1 MAQTRYALTDEQ
13 WAQIAPTLPGR
24 EGSVGVTAKDNRRF
38 VDAVVY
44 KFRAGIPWRDLPPR
58 FGDWHRIYVRFNRW
72 SKKGIWQ
79 QLFEQLSSDPNNEY
93 AMLDSTVVRAHR
105 NASGARKK
113 GAPQSSPKQS
123 KRWDAAGVD

>member
-1 MAQTRYALTDEQ
+1 MALTRYALTDEQ
-13 WAQIAPTLPGR
+13 WAQIADTLPGR
-24 EGSVGVTAKDNRRF
+24 AGSVGVPAKDNRRF
-38 VDAVVY
+38 VDAVAY

-93 AMLDSTVVRAHR
+93 ALLDSTVVRAHR
-105 NASGARKK
+105 NASGALKK
-113 GAPQSSPKQS
+113 GALPSSPGQS
-123 KRWDAAGVD
+123 KRLEAAAVD

>member
-13 WAQIAPTLPGR
+13 WAQIADTLPGR
-24 EGSVGVTAKDNRRF
+24 DGSVGVTAKNNRRF

-44 KFRAGIPWRDLPPR
+44 KFRTGIPWRDLPER
-58 FGDWHRIYVRFNRW
+58 FGHWHRIYVRFNRW
-72 SKKGIWQ
+72 SKKGIWKQ
-79 QLFEQLSSDPNNEY
+79 IFEHLSGDPNNEY

-113 GAPQSSPKQS
+113 GALPNSPKKS
-123 KRWDAAGVD
+123 KRWDAVVVD